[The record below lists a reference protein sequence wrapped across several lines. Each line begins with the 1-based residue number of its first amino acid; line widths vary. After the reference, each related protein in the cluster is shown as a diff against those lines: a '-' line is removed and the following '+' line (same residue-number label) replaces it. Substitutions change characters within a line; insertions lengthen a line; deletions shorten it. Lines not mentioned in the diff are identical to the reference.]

1 MSQIIPSLQAD
12 EAAVPD
18 TADSSRRSVLQG
30 GLVVAGGF
38 ILGAGLA
45 GNAVAAEAPAVGALS
60 PPDYNPAVEFAF
72 TIFATIEGV
81 LQVGDTPSG
90 QIRAIPITGGEVVG
104 EGMAGR
110 VIPGGADWQRTRA
123 DGVTEIEATYAIE
136 LVDGTL
142 VKVINRGLI
151 VPAAEEGVP
160 GYFRT
165 AIEFTAPQGP
175 QQWLNEA
182 IFLCSAG
189 LAEGRPGTVQVDVY
203 KLV

>member
-1 MSQIIPSLQAD
+1 M
-12 EAAVPD
+12 D
-18 TADSSRRSVLQG
+18 TNDSGIARRELLQG
-30 GLVVAGGF
+30 SVVVAGGF
-38 ILGAGLA
+38 IVGA
-45 GNAVAAEAPAVGALS
+45 VQAAEALT

-72 TIFATIEGV
+72 TIFATIDAAM
-81 LQVGDTPSG
+81 QVGETPVG

-104 EGMAGR
+104 ERLAGR
-110 VIPGGADWQRTRA
+110 VIPGGADWQRSRP

-136 LVDGTL
+136 VSDGTL

-151 VPAAEEGVP
+151 APAAAPGAP

-165 AIEFTAPQGP
+165 AIEFTAPVGP
-175 QQWLNEA
+175 HQWLNEA

-189 LAEGRPGTVQVDVY
+189 LAEGRSGTVQVDVY